1 MDITGTSGDD
11 VLTGTADP
19 DVINGLGGN
28 DTIDGGGGN
37 DIINGGTGNDQLSGG
52 DGDDTFIED
61 QFAGQTDTFNGGA
74 GFDTIELRA
83 VPTPIVTN
91 LGVISP
97 HTLSGASTL
106 TSIERLVFASN
117 AGQTVQAS
125 VSYSLLGST
134 GLTQLVGGAGR
145 DFLSFSIGTAG
156 GTFTMPVLTLT
167 NWDSA
172 PTNAWT
178 GGTDFVVMGSGAPV
192 GTSVTLNAAAGLN
205 TLQILSGGFGDDVLN
220 GSGNADYLDG
230 RGGANQLNG
239 NGGNDSLAI
248 VNNANPG
255 PGGFLPPTTYSGAG
269 STLDG
274 GTGTDVLT
282 IGGYV
287 ILAATLVSIEG
298 VNLLPAFI
306 PPVPNTARQDAA
318 VLELDSTHLAMLP
331 ATAFFRGT
339 GSVVVYLDDGASFAG
354 GQYVIQPGS
363 AVQFEVFAGAGNGVS
378 MVGTSGDDIIHFGA
392 GTQTATGGAG
402 ADRFTPGLVSGVV
415 TDFTLGVDKIDFTGT
430 DITNLGRFGDLNLVQ
445 SGANVVLSA
454 DTGGQHF
461 EMVLQNINLAN
472 LTVNNIILSDASYQ
486 AFDTGTTFD
495 DLLFGFGL
503 NDELHGSDGNDR
515 IYGGGGVDRLYGD
528 AGNDL
533 IILDGATAAGGIY
546 DGGAGTDSLL
556 LRNYDGAAASP
567 FGPASI
573 HNMLNFTQQAV
584 TSVERIVFE
593 SQLGTSIQGIMQLAQ
608 LGASGVTEI
617 VGGAGVDFMV
627 FIVNTGGT
635 YTMPNL
641 TLTNWATGG
650 AAGTDGLVLVAA
662 SNVAGITLNA
672 LEGLAANQVLFGGNL
687 ADVLN
692 GSSAADLLNGNA
704 GNDVIN
710 GGGGLDLIYGGLGDD
725 QYIVTTQAALL
736 FENAGEGTDSVSS
749 SISYYLFANIENL
762 TLTGSAGNFGVGN
775 DLANVLTGNAGENL
789 LIAGAGN
796 DEVRGGA
803 ARDAIFGQDGADS
816 LYGDGGIDYIV
827 AGTGNDIID
836 GGADADEIYGQ
847 EGDDTIIGG
856 ASFDTDIIVGGD
868 GNDTI
873 FGNSGAGDFDYLYGN
888 LGNDTFYVDTP
899 ADLVFEQAGEGT
911 DTVYAGINGGGY
923 YLYDNIENLILTD
936 STPFGVGNALD
947 NGLTG
952 NAISN
957 YLLGGAGND
966 TLNGMGGN
974 DVLFGEGGNDT
985 FVFTSGTGGD
995 VIGDFTA
1002 GQDRIDLSAFG
1013 FSFAQAQANFIQN
1026 GNVGALNL
1034 GNGDFIV
1041 LHNVTM
1047 STLTA
1052 TDFIFG

>member
-11 VLTGTADP
+11 TLTGTADP

-83 VPTPIVTN
+83 VPTPIVAN
-91 LGVISP
+91 LGVLSP

-134 GLTQLVGGAGR
+134 GLTELVGGAGR
-145 DFLSFSIGTAG
+145 DFLSFSIGAAG

-172 PTNAWT
+172 PANAWT
-178 GGTDFVVMGSGAPV
+178 GGTDFVVLASGASAA
-192 GTSVTLNAAAGLN
+192 TSVTLNAAAGLN

-248 VNNANPG
+248 VNTANPG
-255 PGGFLPPTTYSGAG
+255 AGGFVPPTTYSGGG
-269 STLDG
+269 STLNG
-274 GTGTDVLT
+274 GSGTDVLT

-287 ILAATLVSIEG
+287 NLAATLISIEG

-331 ATAFFRGT
+331 ATAFFTGT

-363 AVQFEVFAGAGNGVS
+363 AVQFEVFAGFGNGVS
-378 MVGTSGDDIIHFGA
+378 IVGTSGDDIIHFGA

-402 ADRFTPGLVSGVV
+402 ADRFTPGITSGVV
-415 TDFTLGVDKIDFTGT
+415 TDFTLGVDKIDFSGT
-430 DITNLGRFGDLNLVQ
+430 DIDRLSRFYDLNLVQ
-445 SGANVVLSA
+445 NGGNLVISA
-454 DTGGQHF
+454 DVGGEHY
-461 EMVLQNINLAN
+461 EMVLQNVNLAN
-472 LTVNNIILSDASYQ
+472 LTANDILLSTESYQ
-486 AFDTGTTFD
+486 AFDTGTAFD
-495 DLLFGFGL
+495 DLLFGFQF
-503 NDELHGSDGNDR
+503 NDELHGGDGNDR

-546 DGGAGTDSLL
+546 DGGSGTDILRLRNFDGGPPGTNGPVSLHNLTNGAPATFTGIEQIEFDSDADTSLQSLL
-556 LRNYDGAAASP
+556 LFSQ
-567 FGPASI
+567 
-573 HNMLNFTQQAV
+573 FTG
-584 TSVERIVFE
+584 S
-593 SQLGTSIQGIMQLAQ
+593 GITQLA
-608 LGASGVTEI
+608 
-617 VGGAGVDFMV
+617 GGAGADSFVL
-627 FIVNTGGT
+627 IATAAGT
-635 YTMPNL
+635 YVTPNL
-641 TLTNWATGG
+641 TLLDWSSSDAV
-650 AAGTDGLVLVAA
+650 VLVV
-662 SNVAGITLNA
+662 SGSTSGVTLNA
-672 LEGLAANQVLFGGNL
+672 LEGLGSLQVLFGGSV
-687 ADVLN
+687 ADTIN
-692 GSSAADLLNGNA
+692 GSTAYDFIRGNA

-749 SISYYLFANIENL
+749 SISYYLYSEIENL
-762 TLTGSAGNFGVGN
+762 ILTGSANNFGVGN
-775 DLANVLTGNAGENL
+775 DLANVLTGNSGENL
-789 LIAGAGN
+789 LIAGAGD
-796 DEVRGGA
+796 DEVHGGA

-827 AGTGNDIID
+827 AGIGNDTID

-847 EGDDTIIGG
+847 EGDDTIFGG

-873 FGNSGAGDFDYLYGN
+873 HGNSGAGDFDFLYGN
-888 LGNDTFYVDTP
+888 LGDDTFYVDTP
-899 ADLVFEQAGEGT
+899 ADLVFEQGGEGT
-911 DTVYAGINGGGY
+911 DTVYAGINGGGF

-936 STPFGVGNALD
+936 NTPFGVGNALD
-947 NGLTG
+947 NSLTG

-957 YLLGGAGND
+957 DLLGGLGND
-966 TLNGMGGN
+966 TLNGMGGG
-974 DVLFGEGGNDT
+974 DVLFGEAGNDT
-985 FVFTSGTGGD
+985 FVFGIGTGGD
-995 VIGDFTA
+995 VIGDFTQ
-1002 GQDRIDLSAFG
+1002 GQDRIDISAFG

-1026 GNVGALNL
+1026 GNVGAINL

>member
-1 MDITGTSGDD
+1 MP
-11 VLTGTADP
+11 V
-19 DVINGLGGN
+19 
-28 DTIDGGGGN
+28 
-37 DIINGGTGNDQLSGG
+37 
-52 DGDDTFIED
+52 
-61 QFAGQTDTFNGGA
+61 
-74 GFDTIELRA
+74 
-83 VPTPIVTN
+83 PIVTTFGSTSFHV
-91 LGVISP
+91 LA
-97 HTLSGASTL
+97 GASSL
-106 TSIERLVFASN
+106 TSIERLVFNSN
-117 AGQTVQAS
+117 LGETMQAT
-125 VSYSLLGST
+125 VSYSNFGST
-134 GLTQLVGGAGR
+134 GLTTLVGGAGR
-145 DFLSFSIGTAG
+145 DFVNFSAGTAP
-156 GTFTMPVLTLT
+156 GTYTMPVLTIS
-167 NWDSA
+167 NWDSV
-172 PTNAWT
+172 PTNGWDTA
-178 GGTDFVVMGSGAPV
+178 TDFLVIGS
-192 GTSVTLNAAAGLN
+192 NAAAGAN
-205 TLQILSGGFGDDVLN
+205 VTINATNGINSFQILSSGLSDDVLN
-220 GSGNADYLDG
+220 GSSNADFLNG
-230 RGGANQLNG
+230 GGGANQLNG

-248 VNNANPG
+248 INTAIPNG
-255 PGGFLPPTTYSGAG
+255 GGGFGPPTTFNGSG
-269 STLDG
+269 STLNG
-274 GTGTDVLT
+274 GSGTDVLT

-306 PPVPNTARQDAA
+306 PPVFNTTRQDAA

-331 ATAFFRGT
+331 ATAFFTGT
-339 GSVVVYLDDGASFAG
+339 GSVVVYLDDGTSFAG

-363 AVQFEVFAGAGNGVS
+363 AVQFEIFAGFGNGVS

-402 ADRFTPGLVSGVV
+402 ADRFTPGQVSGVV

-430 DITNLGRFGDLNLVQ
+430 DITNLGRFRDLNLVQ

-454 DTGGQHF
+454 DDGGEHY

-472 LTVNNIILSDASYQ
+472 LTANNIILSDASYQ

-503 NDELHGSDGNDR
+503 NDELHGSNGNDR

-556 LRNYDGAAASP
+556 LRNYDGAAASQ

-641 TLTNWATGG
+641 TLTNWATGS

-749 SISYYLFANIENL
+749 SISYYLYSEIENL
-762 TLTGSAGNFGVGN
+762 TLTGSANNFGVGN
-775 DLANVLTGNAGENL
+775 ALANLLTGNAGENL
-789 LIAGAGN
+789 LIAGAGD
-796 DEVRGGA
+796 DEVHGGA
-803 ARDAIFGQDGADS
+803 ARDAIFGQDGADN
-816 LYGDGGIDYIV
+816 LFGDGGIDYIV
-827 AGTGNDIID
+827 AGIGNDTID

-847 EGDDTIIGG
+847 EGDDTIFGG
-856 ASFDTDIIVGGD
+856 TSFDTDIIVGGD

-873 FGNSGAGDFDYLYGN
+873 HGNSGAGDFDYLYGN
-888 LGNDTFYVDTP
+888 LGDDTFYVDTP
-899 ADLVFEQAGEGT
+899 TDLVFEQGGEGT
-911 DTVYAGINGGGY
+911 DTVYAGINGGGF

-936 STPFGVGNALD
+936 NTPFGVGNALD

-966 TLNGMGGN
+966 RLNGMGGG
-974 DVLFGEGGNDT
+974 DVLFGEAGNDT
-985 FVFTSGTGGD
+985 FVFGIGTGGD
-995 VIGDFTA
+995 VIGDFTQ
-1002 GQDRIDLSAFG
+1002 GQDRIDISAFG
-1013 FSFAQAQANFIQN
+1013 LTFAQAQANFIQN
-1026 GNVGALNL
+1026 GNVGAINL

-1047 STLTA
+1047 SQLTA
-1052 TDFIFG
+1052 ADFILGGANQAALKGGAPVMELADSWGDAAASAHPSDNMLFAEHSLMPLHGEVFI